1 MIITD
6 EHVLQRELEYHEQLY
21 SGFAQHHF
29 SRPAVRSFRAHSAA
43 RIMSVTHPGPQ
54 TRLLSLG
61 CGIAD
66 TELLIAPHVK
76 ELVGIDLSR
85 AAIRQAQ
92 TDARRL
98 GLSNIHFR
106 QGTLWDIKDK
116 FDVVI
121 GIFFLHHLSDTALDA
136 LPEEIYRRLR
146 PGGVFY
152 SLDPSV
158 SRLSGKIGRILIPSL
173 MRRYNTEDER
183 ELSPQSAAARF
194 RTASFAVRCDMY
206 DFGSTPL
213 AGLFP
218 GWRFGYNLAR
228 KVDDIILKFPPLRRW
243 GSNFE
248 IIARRN
254 ETS

>member
-1 MIITD
+1 
-6 EHVLQRELEYHEQLY
+6 
-21 SGFAQHHF
+21 
-29 SRPAVRSFRAHSAA
+29 
-43 RIMSVTHPGPQ
+43 
-54 TRLLSLG
+54 LSLG

-85 AAIRQAQ
+85 AAVRQAQ

-98 GLSNIHFR
+98 GLSNVHFR
-106 QGTLWDIKDK
+106 QGTLWDINDK
-116 FDVVI
+116 FDVVV
-121 GIFFLHHLSDTALDA
+121 GIFFLHHLSDTALHA

-158 SRLSGKIGRILIPSL
+158 SRLSGRIGRILLPRL
-173 MRRYNTEDER
+173 MKRYNTEDER
-183 ELSPQSAAARF
+183 ELSPAPTAAMF
-194 RTASFAVRCDMY
+194 RAAGFAVRSEMY

-213 AGLFP
+213 AGLLP
-218 GWRFGYNLAR
+218 GWRFGYNVAR
-228 KVDDIILKFPPLRRW
+228 RVDDIILKFPPLRRW

-254 ETS
+254 QTS